1 DVTVTADDLLN
12 LAATPGEV
20 TSDGLRND
28 VSVGI
33 QYIASWL
40 GGNAAAAIFN
50 LMEDAATA
58 EISRAQ
64 LWQWITNKAKLDDGT
79 VATRELYER
88 IRDEEL
94 GKIGGRSQGRMKD
107 AVELLDSLV
116 LNREF
121 SEFLTLPAYRLF
133 E

>member
-1 DVTVTADDLLN
+1 
-12 LAATPGEV
+12 
-20 TSDGLRND
+20 
-28 VSVGI
+28 
-33 QYIASWL
+33 
-40 GGNAAAAIFN
+40 
-50 LMEDAATA
+50 MEDAATA
-58 EISRAQ
+58 EISRAE

-79 VATRELYER
+79 VASRELYER

-94 GKIGGRSQGRMKD
+94 SKIGGRDQGRMRE